1 MLTILGNRSAPFCDS
16 VSRRSFLKIGGLGV
30 GAGVMSGLSLPQ
42 ILRAEAWPTESR
54 PKRDHGNKS
63 VIMVFLP
70 GGPPHL
76 DMYDLKPHA
85 PTEIRGEFDPIKT
98 TVEGIEICELMP
110 RMAQA
115 MDKFAVIR
123 SLVGAPHGHTS
134 VQCLTGRHVQPPA
147 GGWPSLGSAV
157 SKIQG
162 PVHPEIPSFVGL
174 ASQNHL
180 TTPTLQN
187 WLDPGPPGFLG
198 PAHAPVVA
206 GDQQTRDN
214 FMLGDITVG
223 QLGDRKRLLA
233 GLDRL
238 RRNVDASRSI
248 EQMDA
253 FSQQAFSI
261 LTSSKL
267 TEALDFTREDPRV
280 IERYGQGAPKLL
292 RGSGAY
298 HDTMGA
304 REQFLIARRLVEAG
318 VRCVTL
324 TFGMWDWHGENFTGA
339 KNHLPKLD
347 QAITALVEDL
357 HERGLDKDVS
367 VVVWGEFGRS
377 PRISDNGGREHW
389 PQVSNALLA
398 GGGMRTGQII
408 GSTDHRAEE
417 VKDRPIHYQEVFAT
431 LYHNLGIDIGRMTF
445 TDLNGRPHY
454 LLEHSEPIAELI

>member
-1 MLTILGNRSAPFCDS
+1 MLTILGNRSARFCDS

-30 GAGVMSGLSLPQ
+30 GGGVMSGLSLPQ
-42 ILRAEAWPTESR
+42 ILHAEAEQKLGSS
-54 PKRDHGNKS
+54 HKS
-63 VIMVFLP
+63 VIMVYLP

-85 PTEIRGEFDPIKT
+85 PAEIRGEFDPIPT
-98 TVEGIEICELMP
+98 NVSGIEICELMP
-110 RMAQA
+110 RTAQM
-115 MDKFAVIR
+115 MDKFSIIR
-123 SLVGAPHGHTS
+123 SLVGAPRGHTS
-134 VQCLTGRHVQPPA
+134 IQCLTGRYYGPQPA

-162 PVHPEIPSFVGL
+162 PAHPEMPPFVGL
-174 ASQNHL
+174 ASQKNL
-180 TTPTLQN
+180 TTPTLKQ

-198 PAHAPVVA
+198 PSHAPVVA
-206 GDQQTRDN
+206 GDQQTVDN
-214 FMLGDITVG
+214 FTLDDLTTKR
-223 QLGDRKRLLA
+223 LGDRKSLLA
-233 GLDRL
+233 GLDQL
-238 RRNVDASRSI
+238 RRDADASGSI
-248 EQMDA
+248 ERMDA

-267 TEALDFTREDPRV
+267 LEALDFTREDPRV
-280 IERYGQGAPKLL
+280 IERYGRGAPKLL

-298 HDTMGA
+298 HDIMGS

-324 TFGMWDWHGENFTGA
+324 TFGMWDWHSENFTGA

-357 HERGLDKDVS
+357 HERGLDEDVS

-377 PRISDNGGREHW
+377 PKISDNGGREHW

-408 GSTDHRAEE
+408 GATDALAEE

-431 LYHNLGIDIGRMTF
+431 LYHNLGIDVSQMTF
-445 TDLNGRPHY
+445 TDLNGRPNY
-454 LLEHSEPIAELI
+454 LLDYTQPIAELV